1 MESEENIKCQSQD
14 DDKKN
19 GPVED
24 ITEKLNPL
32 EEKDTQKDCNEAANN
47 MDLSGTKR
55 LKDLKDAELK
65 LELKNRSLPTKGK
78 KAEKCDRLKSHLE
91 SQGFCVENY
100 NFVMED
106 HEKSIEMNVDPMTT
120 KNACEKEDLKTDS
133 LPNLD
138 ANIAETSKHSQNGD
152 ELSNEINVSKI
163 EVEDLKLLEKSKNAN
178 ENLFESDGGLDSP
191 ENRHKEFLTKAYQHF
206 ILMIL
211 TINEGKLSPQNDVL
225 DTGKSVLEEGTKGAI
240 SLATIPLPGV
250 GSVGKYY

>member
-1 MESEENIKCQSQD
+1 MESDENIKCQSQD

-24 ITEKLNPL
+24 ITEELNPL
-32 EEKDTQKDCNEAANN
+32 DEKDTQKDCDEAANN

-65 LELKNRSLPTKGK
+65 LELKSRGLPTKGK
-78 KAEKCDRLKSHLE
+78 KAEKWNRLKSHLE
-91 SQGFCVENY
+91 SQGFDVENY
-100 NFVMED
+100 NFVEED
-106 HEKSIEMNVDPMTT
+106 HGNETNV
-120 KNACEKEDLKTDS
+120 CE
-133 LPNLD
+133 
-138 ANIAETSKHSQNGD
+138 
-152 ELSNEINVSKI
+152 I
-163 EVEDLKLLEKSKNAN
+163 EVEDLKLLDKNKN
-178 ENLFESDGGLDSP
+178 ENLFESVGGLDSP